1 MIPLPPGCKR
11 AYEITFKVKSLTNE
25 IGEWFLL
32 QGGEAWA
39 EEEYDWRGRLEL
51 HKIVKYGRAKP
62 SYVTK
67 DGTGLTLVRFA
78 GEDAS
83 TASVFLI
90 KFYDSIIDHNFKDY
104 LNYD

>member
-11 AYEITFKVKSLTNE
+11 AYEITFKVKGLTDD
-25 IGEWFLL
+25 IGNWFVE
-32 QGGEAWA
+32 QGGRAWA
-39 EEEYDWRGRLEL
+39 SEDWDWRGKRVLT
-51 HKIVKYGRAKP
+51 KYVKYGRAKP

-67 DGTGLTLVRFA
+67 DGSGLTLVRFA

-90 KFYDSIIDHNFKDY
+90 KFFDLIIEHNFEDY

>member
-11 AYEITFKVKSLTNE
+11 AYEITFKVKKLSDE
-25 IGEWFLL
+25 MGEWFLM
-32 QGGEAWA
+32 QGGKAWA
-39 EEEYDWRGRLEL
+39 EKEYDWKGRPVL
-51 HKIVKYGRAKP
+51 HNCVQYGRAKP

-90 KFYDSIIDHNFKDY
+90 KFFEDIATHNFEDY
-104 LNYD
+104 QKYD

>member
-11 AYEITFKVKSLTNE
+11 AYEVTFKIKNLTNE
-25 IGEWFLL
+25 MGEWFLM
-32 QGGEAWA
+32 QGGQAWA
-39 EEEYDWRGRLEL
+39 QEEYDYKGRRVL
-51 HKIVKYGRAKP
+51 HNFVKFGRAKP

-90 KFYDSIIDHNFKDY
+90 KFFNDVIEHNFKDY
-104 LNYD
+104 LNYE

>member
-11 AYEITFKVKSLTNE
+11 AYEVTFKVQELTNE
-25 IGEWFLL
+25 MGEWFLM
-32 QGGEAWA
+32 QGGKAWA
-39 EEEYDWRGRLEL
+39 EVEHDWRGRQVT
-51 HKIVKYGRAKP
+51 HNFVKYGRAKP

-90 KFYDSIIDHNFKDY
+90 KFFDNIISHNFEDY
-104 LNYD
+104 LQYE

>member
-11 AYEITFKVKSLTNE
+11 AYEITFKVNKLTDE
-25 IGEWFLL
+25 MGKWFVM

-39 EEEYDWRGRLEL
+39 EQEYDWKGRPVL
-51 HKIVKYGRAKP
+51 HNFVKYGKAKP

-67 DGTGLTLVRFA
+67 DGTNLTLVRFA

-90 KFYDSIIDHNFKDY
+90 KFFDSIKDHNFEDY
-104 LNYD
+104 NKYE

>member
-1 MIPLPPGCKR
+1 MIPLPPGCTR
-11 AYEITFKVKSLTNE
+11 AYEITFKVKGLTNE
-25 IGEWFLL
+25 IGDWFVQ
-32 QGGEAWA
+32 QGGRAWA
-39 EEEYDWRGRLEL
+39 TEDWDWRGKRVLN
-51 HKIVKYGRAKP
+51 KYVKYGRAKP

-90 KFYDSIIDHNFKDY
+90 KFFDDIIEHNFQDY
-104 LNYD
+104 LHYD